1 MSDES
6 GQWPKWLKKAAKAVK
21 KAVNKVVSS
30 VKKAA
35 KYVAKVAVISVVT
48 RTNPIAAMNYINN
61 AKVDRNKKTTT
72 QNRLINDQNDT
83 SGTGGNF
90 RYGLYSASNNACET
104 IAVHNAK
111 VLKGINSNL
120 SSTMMNFQMAN
131 AMIEPTGYLGSNP
144 YSIGRVLSNSGI
156 KYSRVGLNEMTKDG
170 VYIISYW
177 NGTPCMSSLH
187 TVAVE
192 YNGIS
197 YFTYNLSGW
206 GDVSSDDPSTY
217 ASKYICGYYLGR

>member
-1 MSDES
+1 MEKSTS
-6 GQWPKWLKKAAKAVK
+6 
-21 KAVNKVVSS
+21 
-30 VKKAA
+30 
-35 KYVAKVAVISVVT
+35 ISEMYK
-48 RTNPIAAMNYINN
+48 NINN

-90 RYGLYSASNNACET
+90 RYGLYSASHNACET

-156 KYSRVGLNEMTKDG
+156 KYSRVGLNEMTEPG
-170 VYIISYW
+170 TYIISFW
-177 NGTPCMSSLH
+177 NDGAPWKGLH
-187 TVAVE
+187 TVAVSCIGNSYIA
-192 YNGIS
+192 YNRYGDGEQ
-197 YFTYNLSGW
+197 YLLNLS
-206 GDVSSDDPSTY
+206 DYTDS
-217 ASKYICGYYLGR
+217 YICGYYLGR